1 MKHLTLLWTVLMM
14 VPFLFAGAQTAK
26 PDDLIGKW
34 LNADKDAHIQVFK
47 DKGKYYG
54 KIVWL
59 KEPIDP
65 ETGKPKVDKHNPE
78 IKLRTR
84 PTMGL
89 LILRDFVFSGEE
101 WEDGTIYDPKSGNIY
116 KCYIRL
122 DGKQKIFVRGYVG
135 KSWMGLGRTTEWT
148 RVAN

>member
-1 MKHLTLLWTVLMM
+1 MKHQTLLWSILLM
-14 VPFLFAGAQTAK
+14 VPFLFAGAQTTK

-54 KIVWL
+54 KIIWL

-65 ETGKPKVDKHNPE
+65 ETGKAKVDKHNPE
-78 IKLRTR
+78 AKLRSR

-89 LILRDFVFSGEE
+89 IILKDFVFSGEE
-101 WEDGTIYDPKSGNIY
+101 WEDGTIYDPKSGNTY
-116 KCYIRL
+116 KCYIKL
-122 DGKQKIFVRGYVG
+122 DGKQKIFVRGYIG
-135 KSWMGLGRTTEWT
+135 KAWMGLGRTTEWT